1 VSRKEKF
8 LPFLQW
14 IAKYRMEDLPVDL
27 MAGITVAAVLI
38 PQSMSNA
45 MIAGLPPI
53 YGLYGASIPAIVGA
67 LWGRSNQLA
76 TGPVA
81 IVSILTFASVLP
93 FAKPGT
99 PEFISIAINL
109 AAIVGTFQFLMGAFN
124 LGFVM
129 RFVSH
134 PVIIGFTN
142 AAAIIIATTQMKHLL
157 GIQVRDSEFIF
168 PIFVDIAKNAS
179 HANPYTIAIGALAL
193 AIIFVGRR
201 VNARLPVTMIAL
213 IVTTLISYFLSIDRY
228 GVRTIGDM
236 PAGLPS
242 VMIPFWQYMGPMLS
256 PEQNDFHSIIS
267 AASNLEPI
275 FRLIGPGIIIAIV
288 GFMEAMAITKAIAE
302 KTKQPVDIDQ
312 ELVGQ
317 GAANIVGSFFHAY
330 PVSGSFSSS
339 AVNLQAGARTPLSN
353 VICGGIVILTLV
365 FFTQAFH
372 HLPKATLAAIV
383 ISAVIGLV
391 RQSAFGKLLK
401 TNKHDGIVALV
412 TFFFA
417 IITKP
422 DYAIF
427 IGIALS
433 LLLFLWESMSPRII
447 MLTRDPRS
455 EVFVNAEARHLPVC
469 PQIIYLMPDFSIY
482 FANAEFF
489 RKAVLEKAEQFKE
502 HLKYILLDME
512 MVNKIDA
519 TGIDELRELLHELR
533 KGGIEIYL
541 ANVKT
546 PVAEVLER
554 SGLKADFE
562 QDKWFVSKGDSITR
576 LFNRLDYTHCREQC
590 PNLVF
595 WECETVKYPYCKTE
609 PVKICP
615 TEQTSTESM
624 RDGTKSEQSGI
635 QGQGIG

>member
-1 VSRKEKF
+1 MRTMKWRKNISAASHLGRISKYF
-8 LPFLQW
+8 PFLSWLRQYKKADLSPDL
-14 IAKYRMEDLPVDL
+14 IAGV
-27 MAGITVAAVLI
+27 TVAAVLI

-67 LWGRSNQLA
+67 LWGRSSQLA

-81 IVSILTFASVLP
+81 IVSLLTFSSVLP

-99 PEFISIAINL
+99 PEFIIIAINL
-109 AAIVGTFQFLMGAFN
+109 AAIVGTFQLLMGVLK
-124 LGFVM
+124 LGFIM

-142 AAAIIIATTQMKHLL
+142 AAAIIIATTQIKHLL

-168 PIFVDIAKNAS
+168 PVFVDIVKNVP
-179 HANPYTIAIGALAL
+179 HINIYTLAIGLL
-193 AIIFVGRR
+193 SLIIIFGGRR
-201 VNARLPVTMIAL
+201 IDRRLPVTMIAL
-213 IVTTLISYFLSIDRY
+213 VVTTLMSYFLNITQY

-242 VMIPFWQYMGPMLS
+242 FDVPFWQYMRPMIS
-256 PEQNDFHSIIS
+256 QERPDMHAVVS
-267 AASNLEPI
+267 AAANLEAI
-275 FRLIGPGIIIAIV
+275 FRLIGPGIIIAVI
-288 GFMEAMAITKAIAE
+288 GFMEALAITKTIAE
-302 KTKQPVDIDQ
+302 ETKQPVDINQ
-312 ELVGQ
+312 ELIGQ
-317 GAANIVGSFFHAY
+317 GAANLAGAFFNAY

-339 AVNLQAGARTPLSN
+339 AVNLQAGGRTSLSN
-353 VICGGIVILTLV
+353 VISGCIVIIALV
-365 FFTQAFH
+365 FFTSAFH

-383 ISAVIGLV
+383 ISAVVGLV
-391 RQSAFGKLLK
+391 HQSQFVRLLRA
-401 TNKHDGIVALV
+401 NKHDGIAALI

-427 IGIALS
+427 IGITLS
-433 LLLFLWESMSPRII
+433 LLLFLWESMSPRLI

-455 EVFVNAEARHLPVC
+455 EIFVNAEAKNLPVC

-489 RKAVLEKAEQFKE
+489 RHAVLEKAEQFKE

-512 MVNKIDA
+512 MVNKIDT
-519 TGIDELRELLHELR
+519 TGVDEMKTLVLELR
-533 KGGIEIYL
+533 KKGVEVYL

-546 PVAEVLER
+546 PVAEVLDG
-554 SGLKADFE
+554 SGLKGIFE
-562 QDKWFVSKGDSITR
+562 QDQWFVSKADSITR
-576 LFNRLDYTHCREQC
+576 LFNRIDYTHCREKC
-590 PNLVF
+590 PNMVF
-595 WECETVKYPYCKTE
+595 WECETVKYPYCTAE

-615 TEQTSTESM
+615 SEV
-624 RDGTKSEQSGI
+624 KSESK
-635 QGQGIG
+635 